1 LKTTL
6 EEVSGEREK
15 LETVL
20 ACMRDA
26 VFTFYANGKLLHW
39 NTSAEKLYN
48 AGKDEPVSKTDVT
61 LDECFEYMDI
71 PLQRDGTGLKL
82 MSPDAVA
89 ERSKDGLV
97 FRDRIFGG
105 RVFDVSFGIIRYVEG
120 GRMARG
126 CILIAHDVT
135 GRYELDESRREFVA
149 NVSHELRTPLTSI
162 KGATETIMSDP
173 EMEEEMREYFL
184 ELVLS
189 ESDRMTR
196 IVADLLVQY
205 ARALENSM
213 GSNVETLYRL
223 MDDGAEA
230 LVFKVADDP
239 RVVRIPLKDLQL
251 KSQVLVAG
259 ILRGRETIIP
269 TGADTILPE
278 DRVVV
283 ITAGRR
289 LNDLADILK

>member
-1 LKTTL
+1 MLL
-6 EEVSGEREK
+6 EEG
-15 LETVL
+15 LEST
-20 ACMRDA
+20 DA
-26 VFTFYANGKLLHW
+26 FVALTGMDEQNILL
-39 NTSAEKLYN
+39 S
-48 AGKDEPVSKTDVT
+48 
-61 LDECFEYMDI
+61 FF
-71 PLQRDGTGLKL
+71 
-82 MSPDAVA
+82 AVA
-89 ERSKDGLV
+89 RNVPKV
-97 FRDRIFGG
+97 
-105 RVFDVSFGIIRYVEG
+105 
-120 GRMARG
+120 
-126 CILIAHDVT
+126 IAKA
-135 GRYELDESRREFVA
+135 SRRELGSLA
-149 NVSHELRTPLTSI
+149 EQLGLDNVVSPRS
-162 KGATETIMSDP
+162 
-173 EMEEEMREYFL
+173 
-184 ELVLS
+184 
-189 ESDRMTR
+189 

-259 ILRGRETIIP
+259 IMRGRDTIIP
-269 TGADTILPE
+269 TGADTLLPE